1 MRGSSNLVEGLLLA
15 LAESAA
21 LSSSRRHGE
30 ADPSSLS
37 FNGWESESPLSSAEK
52 LSSVSV
58 SVKALDCDSHPLSRL
73 PLRLTP
79 LGWLEDRFFAADKA
93 LTTGSK
99 KEKVFPEP

>member
-1 MRGSSNLVEGLLLA
+1 MGAKMMPLGRHPLSSSPCSMRMSCTLIVGLLLA

-30 ADPSSLS
+30 AEPSSLP
-37 FNGWESESPLSSAEK
+37 FNAWESESPLSSAEK

-73 PLRLTP
+73 PSRLTP
-79 LGWLEDRFFAADKA
+79 LG
-93 LTTGSK
+93 
-99 KEKVFPEP
+99 